1 MLICPLIEAER
12 TTESTFIE
20 ENSGEFIL
28 QNERSGNA
36 QSVSTAT
43 KTESRILSE
52 CLGGQ
57 NGNFTFTD

>member
-12 TTESTFIE
+12 TTESPSVE
-20 ENSGEFIL
+20 EHSGDFIL
-28 QNERSGNA
+28 NIDRSGNSPQNTKA
-36 QSVSTAT
+36 A